1 MVNKNMINYVHVFSA
16 YSQIYRVRDFYLS
29 LVLFAHA
36 IVNPYTVVVKA
47 GHTGVAYAAMF

>member
-1 MVNKNMINYVHVFSA
+1 MINYVHVFSA